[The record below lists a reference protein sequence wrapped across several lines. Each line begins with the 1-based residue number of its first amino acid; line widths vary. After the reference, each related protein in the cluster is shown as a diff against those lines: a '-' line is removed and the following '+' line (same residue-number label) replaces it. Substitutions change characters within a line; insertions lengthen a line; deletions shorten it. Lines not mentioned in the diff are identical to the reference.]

1 MKQILMDIIEEFDA
15 LDAYQ
20 PSSWW
25 IERLADHLL
34 ADGVIVPPVKVGQT
48 VYVNGFGVAEPHC
61 VVSVQ
66 ANIGISGFV
75 RWRIEAWLKGEFL
88 VSRDS
93 GFDFWLE
100 DEFGKTVFL
109 TKEEAER
116 ALAERREK

>member
-1 MKQILMDIIEEFDA
+1 MR
-15 LDAYQ
+15 
-20 PSSWW
+20 
-25 IERLADHLL
+25 ERLTELVFDGYLASKRDGNFCADIADYLL
-34 ADGVIVPPVKVGQT
+34 ANGVIVPPVKVGQT

-61 VVSVQ
+61 VASVQ

>member
-1 MKQILMDIIEEFDA
+1 MK
-15 LDAYQ
+15 
-20 PSSWW
+20 
-25 IERLADHLL
+25 ERLTEMLEHCPSINWLDDSRLELIADYLL
-34 ADGVIVPPVKVGQT
+34 NNGVIVPLVNVGQT

-93 GFDFWLE
+93 GVDFWLE

-116 ALAERREK
+116 ALAEEQP